1 MVTWR
6 RRRAGRRRSRGRSEL
21 MLVVKDVLVD
31 EAVGVVV
38 EPMLVVTDVL
48 VDRRRRTKLKD

>member
-6 RRRAGRRRSRGRSEL
+6 RRRAGRRRSSGRSEL

-38 EPMLVVTDVL
+38 ELTL
-48 VDRRRRTKLKD
+48 G